1 MLDSTIRFIQND
13 VNLRQIIQKQLH
25 ITCLKTGGVSSSTH
39 SRLRHK
45 NNMSMSLNCEK
56 VSGKLLIELIWR
68 YCKSK
73 KICDKYRCL
82 YLISLK
88 IKILRFIFKSSEL
101 KTSLFSYDYCSKGIL
116 SDWLIWAHACF
127 RRCDV

>member
-1 MLDSTIRFIQND
+1 MLDRKIRFIQND
-13 VNLRQIIQKQLH
+13 VNLRQIIQEQLH
-25 ITCLKTGGVSSSTH
+25 ITCLKTGVVFSSTH
-39 SRLRHK
+39 SRFRHK

-68 YCKSK
+68 YCKYK
-73 KICDKYRCL
+73 KNMW
-82 YLISLK
+82 LISMLVSDFSK

-101 KTSLFSYDYCSKGIL
+101 KTSLFSYDYCSMGIL